1 MKKHLAM
8 KNHLVIFARTPRLG
22 AAKRRLGR
30 DIGDTGAMRF
40 YRANLKMLARRIGGD
55 RRWSAMLAV
64 SPDID
69 ATRGYR
75 WPPRL
80 NRIAQG
86 PGNLGDR
93 LGRVMA
99 ALPPGPVVIIGA
111 DIPEIASGHIARAFR
126 LLGANDAV
134 FGPAPDGGYW
144 LVGLKR
150 RTRIP
155 DIFAAVRWSS
165 PDALADTVANLP
177 AARIAYLDPLADIDD
192 GKAYRDWAA
201 RS

>member
-1 MKKHLAM
+1 M
-8 KNHLVIFARTPRLG
+8 N
-22 AAKRRLGR
+22 
-30 DIGDTGAMRF
+30 
-40 YRANLKMLARRIGGD
+40 LARRMGGD
-55 RRWSAMLAV
+55 GRWSATLAV
-64 SPDID
+64 APDID
-69 ATRGYR
+69 AARGYR

-93 LGRVMA
+93 MGRVMA

-111 DIPEIASGHIARAFR
+111 DIPEIAPGHIARAFR

-150 RTRIP
+150 RPRIQ

-192 GKAYRDWAA
+192 GEAYRDWAA
-201 RS
+201 RRRGTT